1 MRRLRLA
8 CGWLPLAASLLQAE
22 PVHYEVIFKD
32 AAVAT
37 QTVTIAEAD
46 GVVSIRAAFAA
57 DLPVFV
63 ARHHFEED
71 LSVRFQPDGS
81 VLQIDARRA
90 DGPLAVEVRAVSTDD
105 GSLRVVRSDRQ
116 GTTTNWIRRQDY
128 DFNSLVLYGTAPA
141 KFLPTNSPARVL
153 DVAEGRVVPTT
164 LQTISENDTYERQ
177 RLASQH
183 LVWTAGDFISHSWH
197 PERFGDLPRRYIRH
211 TESGEF
217 VFNLLRK

>member
-1 MRRLRLA
+1 MRSLRLA
-8 CGWLPLAASLLQAE
+8 CGWLPLAASLLQAG
-22 PVHYEVIFKD
+22 PVHYEVLFKD

-37 QTVTIAEAD
+37 QAVTVAEAD
-46 GVVSIRAAFAA
+46 GVVSVRAAFAA
-57 DLPVFV
+57 DLRVFV
-63 ARHHFEED
+63 ALHHFEED
-71 LSVRFQPDGS
+71 LSVRFQPDGT

-90 DGPLAVEVRAVSTDD
+90 DGPLAVEVKAISDAD
-105 GSLRVVRSDRQ
+105 GSLQVVRSDRE
-116 GTTTNWIRRQDY
+116 GTSTNLIRREDY

-153 DVAEGRVVPTT
+153 DVAEGRVVPIT
-164 LQTISENDTYERQ
+164 LLTISENDTYERQ
-177 RLASQH
+177 RLASLH

>member
-1 MRRLRLA
+1 MRPLRLA
-8 CGWLPLAASLLQAE
+8 CGWLPLAASLLQAG
-22 PVHYEVIFKD
+22 PVHYEVLFKG

-37 QTVTIAEAD
+37 QTVTVAEAD
-46 GVVSIRAAFAA
+46 GVVSVRSAFAA

-71 LSVRFQPDGS
+71 LSVRFQPDGT

-90 DGPLAVEVRAVSTDD
+90 DGPLAVEIRAVTTDD
-105 GSLRVVRSDRQ
+105 GSLQVVRSDRQ
-116 GTTTNWIRRQDY
+116 ETSTNLIRRQDY
-128 DFNSLVLYGTAPA
+128 DFNSLVLYGTAPE

-153 DVAEGRVVPTT
+153 DVAEGRVVPIT
-164 LQTISENDTYERQ
+164 LLTISENDTYERQ

-211 TESGEF
+211 TENGEF
-217 VFNLLRK
+217 VFNLLPK